1 MREKCILNGPYF
13 LFLNQSKKLLGKKEL
28 NEIRSG
34 KNEDCL

>member
-13 LFLNQSKKLLGKKEL
+13 LFLKKKKLLGKKEL